1 MLWNTTDLDFVFK
14 DKNVP
19 RASWEIVYDNI
30 MSMAMDM
37 PEDMTEEEIIEM
49 LSEYY
54 GIEVKRW
61 NLTKTHQT
69 NFEYFTLEEDWS
81 L

>member
-19 RASWEIVYDNI
+19 RSSWEIVYDNI

-37 PEDMTEEEIIEM
+37 PEDMTEEEIIER

-61 NLTKTHQT
+61 NLTKTQQT
-69 NFEYFTLEEDWS
+69 NFEYFTLDEDWS

>member
-19 RASWEIVYDNI
+19 RSSWEIVYDNI

-37 PEDMTEEEIIEM
+37 PEDMTEEEIIER

-61 NLTKTHQT
+61 NLIKTPQT